1 MFNTQIF
8 QGGKEGGQGLVE
20 YSFILI
26 LVAIGT
32 IATLVFLGQSIRD
45 TYCHIM
51 VGLAP
56 LTEPPENCGYFVVRP
71 KVNYRG
77 PNNLNLEAEIND
89 PDADP
94 DHPFERVERVD
105 FYIDTL
111 GSSPVQS
118 EYHYRYCLSG
128 NIDGQPCHNFD
139 TSGLPPG
146 EHLITIEVQ
155 FIDGST
161 SSTTYKYTK

>member
-1 MFNTQIF
+1 MFINRLF
-8 QGGKEGGQGLVE
+8 HGRKEEGQGLVE

-32 IATLVFLGQSIRD
+32 LVTLVFLGQSIRE

-56 LTEPPENCGYFVVRP
+56 LTEPPENCGDFVVKP

-89 PDADP
+89 PEADP
-94 DHPFERVERVD
+94 NQPYKRVQRVD

-118 EYHYRYCLSG
+118 EYHHRYCLSG
-128 NIDGQPCHNFD
+128 NPEGQPCHNYD

-146 EHLITIEVQ
+146 EHLITIKVH
-155 FIDGST
+155 FNDGST